1 MPSRM
6 NKRKA
11 RKDRSEIPFFR
22 YDDRLYWENRT
33 SSEQPSIF
41 SGINR
46 NRIKIRLD
54 LVTKF

>member
-11 RKDRSEIPFFR
+11 RKTRSEIPFFR
-22 YDDRLYWENRT
+22 YDDRLYWENRHPRD
-33 SSEQPSIF
+33 QPSIF
-41 SGINR
+41 AGIDR

-54 LVTKF
+54 LVAKF